1 MKSKWTNERGKL
13 VQLILEATDNY
24 VYMMKTLKYIYK
36 YINLKI
42 RELQKIFINIY
53 EIMKIHIVNKGR
65 LKQIDQYF

>member
-1 MKSKWTNERGKL
+1 MKSKCTNERGKS